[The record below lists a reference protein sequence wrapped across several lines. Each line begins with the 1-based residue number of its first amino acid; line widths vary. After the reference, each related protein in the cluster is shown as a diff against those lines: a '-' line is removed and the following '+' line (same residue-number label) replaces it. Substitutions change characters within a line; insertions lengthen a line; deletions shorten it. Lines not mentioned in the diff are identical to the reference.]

1 MTNKGLIIEGVF
13 QGDEMQ
19 TFHHWLLDEEKVL
32 HEASKIAVNGEDG
45 FVGGLTNRRLILM
58 KGEKLLEFSLG
69 GIKSAKWEN
78 LNRSLIR
85 SKKQILAISGSTHEV
100 RLDGKK
106 EDLDQLAFYIG
117 GLLSKESSV
126 IDDVVEELNTDYDDT
141 DLSELE
147 LELESERTDWSEL

>member
-1 MTNKGLIIEGVF
+1 
-13 QGDEMQ
+13 MQ
-19 TFHHWLLDEEKVL
+19 TYHSWLLAEEKVI

-45 FVGGLTNRRLILM
+45 FLGGLTNRRLILI

-85 SKKQILAISGSTHEV
+85 SKKQVLAISGSTHEV

-117 GLLSKESSV
+117 RLVSKDSSAT
-126 IDDVVEELNTDYDDT
+126 DEDVAEELNADYDDT
-141 DLSELE
+141 DLSELD

>member
-1 MTNKGLIIEGVF
+1 
-13 QGDEMQ
+13 MQ
-19 TFHHWLLDEEKVL
+19 TYHSWLLAEEKVI

-45 FVGGLTNRRLILM
+45 FLGGLTNRRLILI

-85 SKKQILAISGSTHEV
+85 SKKQVLGISGSTHEV

-117 GLLSKESSV
+117 RLVSKDSSA
-126 IDDVVEELNTDYDDT
+126 IDEDVAEELNADYDDT
-141 DLSELE
+141 DLSELD

>member
-1 MTNKGLIIEGVF
+1 
-13 QGDEMQ
+13 MQ
-19 TFHHWLLDEEKVL
+19 TYHSWLLAEEKVL

-45 FVGGLTNRRLILM
+45 FLGGLTNRRLILI

-85 SKKQILAISGSTHEV
+85 SKKQVLAISGSTHEV

-117 GLLSKESSV
+117 RLVSKDSFA
-126 IDDVVEELNTDYDDT
+126 IDDDVAEELNTDYDDT
-141 DLSELE
+141 DLSELD

>member
-1 MTNKGLIIEGVF
+1 
-13 QGDEMQ
+13 MQ
-19 TFHHWLLDEEKVL
+19 TYHSWLLAEEKVL
-32 HEASKIAVNGEDG
+32 HEAPKIAVNGEDG
-45 FVGGLTNRRLILM
+45 FLGGLTNRRLILI

-69 GIKSAKWEN
+69 GIRSAKWEN

-85 SKKQILAISGSTHEV
+85 SKKQVLAISGSTHEV

-117 GLLSKESSV
+117 RLVSKDSSA
-126 IDDVVEELNTDYDDT
+126 IDDDVAEELNTDYDDT
-141 DLSELE
+141 DLSELD

>member
-1 MTNKGLIIEGVF
+1 
-13 QGDEMQ
+13 MQ
-19 TFHHWLLDEEKVL
+19 TYHSWLLAEEKVI

-45 FVGGLTNRRLILM
+45 FLGGLTNRRLILI

-85 SKKQILAISGSTHEV
+85 SKKQVLAISGSTHEV

-117 GLLSKESSV
+117 RLVSKDSSA
-126 IDDVVEELNTDYDDT
+126 IDEDVAEELNADYDDT
-141 DLSELE
+141 DLSELD

>member
-1 MTNKGLIIEGVF
+1 
-13 QGDEMQ
+13 MQ
-19 TFHHWLLDEEKVL
+19 TYHSWLLAEEKVI

-45 FVGGLTNRRLILM
+45 FLGGLTNRRLILI

-85 SKKQILAISGSTHEV
+85 SKKQVLAISGSTHEV

-117 GLLSKESSV
+117 RLVSKDSSA
-126 IDDVVEELNTDYDDT
+126 IDEDVAEELNTDYDDT
-141 DLSELE
+141 DFSELD

>member
-1 MTNKGLIIEGVF
+1 
-13 QGDEMQ
+13 MQ
-19 TFHHWLLDEEKVL
+19 TYHSWLLAEEKVL

-45 FVGGLTNRRLILM
+45 FLGGLTNRRLILI

-85 SKKQILAISGSTHEV
+85 SKKQVLAISGSTHEV

-117 GLLSKESSV
+117 RLVSKDSSA
-126 IDDVVEELNTDYDDT
+126 IDEDVAEELNADYDDT
-141 DLSELE
+141 DLSELD

>member
-1 MTNKGLIIEGVF
+1 
-13 QGDEMQ
+13 MQ
-19 TFHHWLLDEEKVL
+19 TYHSWLLAEEKVI
-32 HEASKIAVNGEDG
+32 HEASEIAVNGEDG
-45 FVGGLTNRRLILM
+45 FLGGLTNRRLILI

-85 SKKQILAISGSTHEV
+85 SKKQVLAISGSTHEV

-117 GLLSKESSV
+117 RLVSKDSSA
-126 IDDVVEELNTDYDDT
+126 IDEDVAEELNADYDDT
-141 DLSELE
+141 DLSELD

>member
-1 MTNKGLIIEGVF
+1 
-13 QGDEMQ
+13 MQ
-19 TFHHWLLDEEKVL
+19 TYHSWLLAEEKL
-32 HEASKIAVNGEDG
+32 IHEASKIAVNGEDG
-45 FVGGLTNRRLILM
+45 FLGGLTNRRLILI

-85 SKKQILAISGSTHEV
+85 SKKQVLAISGSTHEV

-117 GLLSKESSV
+117 RLVSKDSSAT
-126 IDDVVEELNTDYDDT
+126 DEDVAEELNADYDDT
-141 DLSELE
+141 DLSELD